1 MTKELQMPRAR
12 GTVRT
17 RLAVLGT
24 SLAVMATAFAAAPAV
39 ADDVDAIYLGTRK
52 GNVSLGMP
60 EKWEYSDK
68 QYRSLMMSNTRN
80 HYFRVTYK
88 GCQSW
93 RVRIAAAHPRGG
105 YTDDETTVAGCNK
118 TAVVSIIGKMN
129 ANVTLGITLT
139 VSGDT
144 HSTSVKPIN

>member
-1 MTKELQMPRAR
+1 MT
-12 GTVRT
+12 
-17 RLAVLGT
+17 
-24 SLAVMATAFAAAPAV
+24 SAFAIAPAA

-52 GNVSLGMP
+52 GKVSLGLP
-60 EKWEYSDK
+60 TKWEYSDK

-88 GCQSW
+88 GCQEW
-93 RVRIAAAHPRGG
+93 RVRISVAHPRGG
-105 YTDDETTVAGCNK
+105 YTEDETTVAGCNK
-118 TAVVSIIGKMN
+118 TAVVSTIGKMN

-144 HSTSVKPIN
+144 HSVSVKPIN

>member
-1 MTKELQMPRAR
+1 MPRSR
-12 GTVRT
+12 SQMLKRI
-17 RLAVLGT
+17 AVIGS
-24 SLAVMATAFAAAPAV
+24 SLAVMTSVFAVAPAA

-52 GNVSLGMP
+52 GSVSLGFP
-60 EKWEYSDK
+60 KKWEYTDK

-88 GCQSW
+88 GCQDW

-105 YTDDETTVAGCNK
+105 YTEDETSVAGCNK

-129 ANVTLGITLT
+129 ANVTLGITLN

-144 HSTSVKPIN
+144 HSVSVKPIN